1 MPKPKKKEPKL
12 SGPFAVLKILND
24 NKFFA
29 GIIML
34 TMNIGSKYISIELSK
49 TQENYIKYSL
59 GRQILIFAVL
69 WMGTRDIVT
78 SLILTVIFILFAD
91 YLFNEHSQ
99 YCIIPDHYKELNIT
113 MDTTNNKVTQKE
125 VNDAIQ
131 VLKLA
136 RKLKKDKKEDDLIEN
151 KLYKEN
157 FI

>member
-1 MPKPKKKEPKL
+1 MPKRKDI
-12 SGPFAVLKILND
+12 SGPLTILKSLND

-29 GIIML
+29 GIVML

-59 GRQILIFAVL
+59 GRQILVFAVL

-78 SLILTVIFILFAD
+78 SLILTVVFILFAD
-91 YLFNEHSQ
+91 YLFNEHST
-99 YCIIPDHYKELNIT
+99 YCIIPEKYKELNIT
-113 MDTTNNKVTQKE
+113 LDTKNNRVTQKE
-125 VNDAIQ
+125 VNDAIK

-136 RKLKKDKKEDDLIEN
+136 RKLKTKKEDTDEIEN
-151 KLYKEN
+151 KLFKEN

>member
-1 MPKPKKKEPKL
+1 MPKKKDI
-12 SGPFAVLKILND
+12 SGPLAILKSLND

-29 GIIML
+29 GIVML

-49 TQENYIKYSL
+49 TQENYIKFSL

-78 SLILTVIFILFAD
+78 SLILTVVFILFAD
-91 YLFNEHSQ
+91 YLFNEHST
-99 YCIIPDHYKELNIT
+99 YCIIPEQYKELNIT
-113 MDTTNNKVTQKE
+113 LDTNNNKVTQKE
-125 VNDAIQ
+125 VNDAIK

-136 RKLKKDKKEDDLIEN
+136 RKLKTNKDDKDEIEN
-151 KLYKEN
+151 KLFKEN

>member
-1 MPKPKKKEPKL
+1 MPKTSKKASGLL
-12 SGPFAVLKILND
+12 SIIKILND

-34 TMNIGSKYISIELSK
+34 TMNIGSKYVSIELSK

-78 SLILTVIFILFAD
+78 ALILTVVFILFAD
-91 YLFNEHSQ
+91 YLFNEHSR
-99 YCIIPDHYKELNIT
+99 YCIIQEQYKELNIELNT
-113 MDTTNNKVTQKE
+113 EQKNVTQKE
-125 VNDAIQ
+125 VNDAIK

-136 RKLKKDKKEDDLIEN
+136 RKNKKDKESDELDN
-151 KLYKEN
+151 NLYKEN